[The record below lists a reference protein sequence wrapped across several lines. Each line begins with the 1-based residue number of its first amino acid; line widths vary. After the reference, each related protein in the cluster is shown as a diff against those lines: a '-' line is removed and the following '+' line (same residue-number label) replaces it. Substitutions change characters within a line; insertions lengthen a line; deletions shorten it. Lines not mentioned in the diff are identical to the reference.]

1 MVEEELWPGC
11 IYGNGDRTNRSY
23 GVRQCHFIPHRQE
36 PVARAT
42 RNLKFWVVL
51 ARAALK
57 NQKKRNSLKKELCIE
72 TLKAQP
78 RAKLDD
84 LIDGICVQNRD
95 FLTFHQITLLRLL
108 NPSPFPF
115 NYIKNSLC
123 QYRGTLHP
131 SQCHGSSW
139 HRGRRLLCSRRC
151 SPGCRTSWSSPW
163 GSGDWG
169 RPGCL

>member
-11 IYGNGDRTNRSY
+11 IYGNGDRTNHSD

-42 RNLKFWVVL
+42 RDLKFWVVL

-57 NQKKRNSLKKELCIE
+57 NKTKKELNTKLCIE
-72 TLKAQP
+72 TPKAQP

-84 LIDGICVQNRD
+84 LINGICVQNRD
-95 FLTFHQITLLRLL
+95 FLTFHQITQLRLL
-108 NPSPFPF
+108 NQYSPFI
-115 NYIKNSLC
+115 YIKNSLC

-131 SQCHGSSW
+131 SQCHGSS
-139 HRGRRLLCSRRC
+139 
-151 SPGCRTSWSSPW
+151 
-163 GSGDWG
+163 
-169 RPGCL
+169 